1 MCCKRNNG
9 SYSHYMKIEIKYFQ
23 KNAGTIAA
31 DMCIFVRQFLLYK
44 KSAYKVLIEL
54 TGYVVHIVVAGDSGE
69 SEDKSVQTETKQLFK
84 SIG

>member
-1 MCCKRNNG
+1 
-9 SYSHYMKIEIKYFQ
+9 
-23 KNAGTIAA
+23 
-31 DMCIFVRQFLLYK
+31 MCIFVRQFLLSK

>member
-1 MCCKRNNG
+1 
-9 SYSHYMKIEIKYFQ
+9 
-23 KNAGTIAA
+23 
-31 DMCIFVRQFLLYK
+31 MCIFVRQFLLYK

-54 TGYVVHIVVAGDSGE
+54 TGYVVHIVVAADSGE